1 MRAHTCVCARVYVS
15 VQTHKNMQ
23 PHPAPSPAPACAG
36 RTPPPPGVPPVRAC
50 RVYELYSD
58 FVLKNPFYETEQ
70 VIKCEL
76 FDEAVDALVRRYAMQ
91 GA

>member
-1 MRAHTCVCARVYVS
+1 M
-15 VQTHKNMQ
+15 
-23 PHPAPSPAPACAG
+23 PAL
-36 RTPPPPGVPPVRAC
+36 PPCR

-58 FVLKNPFYETEQ
+58 FVMKNPFYETEQ

-91 GA
+91 GAS